1 MGSDRMASLDRIG
14 LRVELTM
21 SLVVRIVLVVL
32 LAGALVAPAPAR
44 DVAPSS
50 VVTQGLVAFDS
61 DEGMA
66 RLARSTAKADFA
78 SLANQ
83 YEAQSNSIFCGPTTA
98 AIVLNALSHSS
109 TDLPRDRRRL
119 RPEDL
124 RYVPKAF
131 DPVIPRYTQDNV
143 TDRGPKTR
151 AQILGEP
158 LAVNGKQVQDFGMQ
172 VRQLDALF
180 RANGL
185 HTRLVIVDDKKPEA
199 EIRTDLVENLERRGD
214 YVVVSYRR
222 RDAGQEGGGHI
233 SPLAAYDRASDS
245 FLILD
250 VNPEVSGWVWMPT
263 ANLIRGMRT
272 FDTVEN
278 RGYILVTP

>member
-1 MGSDRMASLDRIG
+1 
-14 LRVELTM
+14 M
-21 SLVVRIVLVVL
+21 SLIARVALAVL
-32 LAGALVAPAPAR
+32 LTGALVAPAPAR
-44 DVAPSS
+44 DEVSPVA
-50 VVTQGLVAFDS
+50 TQGLLAFAS

-66 RLARSTAKADFA
+66 RLARSTAKVDFPE
-78 SLANQ
+78 LANQ

-98 AIVLNALSHSS
+98 AIVLNAVRHGSPG
-109 TDLPRDRRRL
+109 LPRDRSRL
-119 RPEDL
+119 RAQDL
-124 RYVPKAF
+124 RYVPKNF

-143 TDRGPKTR
+143 TDMGPKTR
-151 AQILGEP
+151 AEILGEP
-158 LAVNGKQVQDFGMQ
+158 FMRNGKKVQDFGMQ
-172 VRQLDALF
+172 ARQLDALF

-185 HTRLVIVDDKKPEA
+185 HTQLVIVDDRKSDA
-199 EIRTDLVENLERRGD
+199 EIRADLVENLKHRGD

-233 SPLAAYDRASDS
+233 SPLAAYDQESDS

-250 VNPEVSGWVWMPT
+250 VNPDVSGWVWMPT

-278 RGYILVTP
+278 RGYILVAP